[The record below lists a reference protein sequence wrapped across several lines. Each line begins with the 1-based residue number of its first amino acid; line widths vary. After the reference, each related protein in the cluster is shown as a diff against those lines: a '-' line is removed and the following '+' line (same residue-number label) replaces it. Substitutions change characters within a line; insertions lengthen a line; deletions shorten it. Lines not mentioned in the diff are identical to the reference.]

1 MAKSSIIGR
10 GPTSITL
17 PSGGGSD
24 TPEQVRDKLA
34 SLTGSNKLESASVYY
49 NDSSSDLGGAD
60 DVQEA
65 IDVLDSRIDDFD
77 NNLQDKIY
85 TTENFTLDTFNI
97 STRSVTLS
105 GIPTTPELTN
115 ASTGGV
121 VLTFGEDY
129 TISGNTLS
137 WAGLG
142 LDGIAE
148 EGDVLKVV
156 FN

>member
-1 MAKSSIIGR
+1 MAKSSIIGK
-10 GPTSITL
+10 GPVSIEL

-49 NDSSSDLGGAD
+49 DDSSSDLGGAD

-65 IDVLDSRIDDFD
+65 IDNLDERLDSFD
-77 NNLQDKIY
+77 NELVDKIY
-85 TTENFTLDTFNI
+85 TTETFTLTTFNI
-97 STRSVTLS
+97 STRSITLS
-105 GIPTTPELTN
+105 GTPSVPELT
-115 ASTGGV
+115 SFTTGGV
-121 VLTFGEDY
+121 VQTFGEDF
-129 TISGNTLS
+129 TVSGNTLS

-142 LDGIAE
+142 LDGIVE
-148 EGDVLKVV
+148 EGDSVKVV